1 MSTQSQGNL
10 KPACLYILVIN
21 FLFKNAPKN
30 LQNLH
35 RIYLYTEQI
44 RKFTRIIKW
53 LPNLSDKNSL
63 KNWFKYIYLI
73 LHYHRI
79 LPSQRNVKPL
89 FSILSETRYFLQF
102 MGVWLDLLLNS
113 YTWLACLSS
122 LYQINYMSLRKVY
135 GLSKNSL
142 FLQNP

>member
-63 KNWFKYIYLI
+63 N
-73 LHYHRI
+73 
-79 LPSQRNVKPL
+79 
-89 FSILSETRYFLQF
+89 
-102 MGVWLDLLLNS
+102 
-113 YTWLACLSS
+113 
-122 LYQINYMSLRKVY
+122 
-135 GLSKNSL
+135 
-142 FLQNP
+142 